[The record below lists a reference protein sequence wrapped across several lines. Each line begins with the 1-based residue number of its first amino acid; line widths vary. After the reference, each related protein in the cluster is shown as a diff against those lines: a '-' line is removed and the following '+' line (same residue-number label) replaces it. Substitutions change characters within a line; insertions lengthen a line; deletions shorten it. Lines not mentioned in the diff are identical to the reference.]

1 MTALRG
7 RIAPADIAIA
17 AAVTAALEL
26 DAWGQHIT
34 PHTASAP
41 AFAVVGASL
50 LFRRIAPLPVLVVGL
65 TALLVGVV
73 AGVSMEKPV
82 TPLLFYALVLYAVGL
97 REELTRA
104 LAGLVVALALTY
116 ATIVVGGESGSS
128 YNWTD
133 FVFVGL
139 VSSAPWFVGRAM
151 RARVHES
158 EELEQRAEKLERER
172 LQAVAAERGRI
183 ARELHDVVAH
193 SVTVMVV
200 QAGAA
205 EQVLERDPAQALAP
219 IRLVQE
225 SGRQALVE
233 MTRLV
238 GLLREDGEELGLA
251 PQPKLADLG
260 DLLAQVAGAGLP
272 VELLVE
278 GSRRALPL
286 GVELTAYRV
295 IQEALTNALKHAGDA
310 HAEVRLCYG
319 VEALD
324 VEIVDDG
331 AGRSNGHVGGHGL
344 VGMAERV
351 GVFDGEFVAGPR
363 AGGGFSVRVRLPI
376 ETGLA

>member
-1 MTALRG
+1 
-7 RIAPADIAIA
+7 
-17 AAVTAALEL
+17 
-26 DAWGQHIT
+26 
-34 PHTASAP
+34 
-41 AFAVVGASL
+41 
-50 LFRRIAPLPVLVVGL
+50 
-65 TALLVGVV
+65 
-73 AGVSMEKPV
+73 
-82 TPLLFYALVLYAVGL
+82 
-97 REELTRA
+97 
-104 LAGLVVALALTY
+104 
-116 ATIVVGGESGSS
+116 
-128 YNWTD
+128 
-133 FVFVGL
+133 VGL